1 MSTVETTSEYPTS
14 DIQYEVSVSN
24 DAVNLTIRNGA
35 EELSLAT
42 DTEGAR
48 LLAADI
54 LAAVE
59 RTRDRGQSEEG
70 EFVFDH

>member
-1 MSTVETTSEYPTS
+1 MSTVETRSEHPTS
-14 DIQYEVSVSN
+14 DIHYEVSVTNS
-24 DAVNLTIRNGA
+24 AVNLTIRNGT
-35 EELSLAT
+35 EELSVAT

-59 RTRDRGQSEEG
+59 RTGETWQSTEG

>member
-14 DIQYEVSVSN
+14 DIHYEVSVRD
-24 DAVNLTIRNGA
+24 DAVNLKIRNGTD
-35 EELSLAT
+35 ELSVAT
-42 DTEGAR
+42 DTTGAR

-59 RTRDRGQSEEG
+59 RTRDQEQSEEG